1 MDLQLAK
8 PEAVIKAQEKHKGMN
23 WFLEILVFIAVF
35 LVGGIA
41 QILCMLPIEMLLLSQ
56 NEMYQTAL
64 EAGDVEGATAAAMQ
78 IAASDLYMVA
88 SLAAT
93 IGMTAVTIAFCRFI
107 QKRRLEAI
115 GFTKQRAGK
124 DYLIGFGMG
133 FVLFS
138 AAVLLCVLTGALKID
153 GFSGTF
159 NIGIF
164 VFFTIGFMLQ
174 GMSEEVICRGYL
186 MVSIG
191 RRYSMWVAILS
202 NSLIFAS
209 LHLFNNGI
217 SVLAFINLALYG
229 IFASLYFIERGNIWG
244 VAAFHSVWNLVQGN
258 FWGLRVSGM
267 TAECSVFRSTLAD
280 NRDIING
287 GAFGPEGGL
296 AVTIV
301 LAVGIVVLLKRIQD
315 RKQDNVDSSVR

>member
-1 MDLQLAK
+1 MDLQLVK
-8 PEAVIKAQEKHKGMN
+8 PESVIKAQERQKGMN
-23 WFLEILVFIAVF
+23 WILEILVFIAVF

-41 QILCMLPIEMLLLSQ
+41 QILCMMPMEVLLLSQ
-56 NEMYQTAL
+56 NKMYQKAL

-78 IAASDLYMVA
+78 IASSDIYMVV
-88 SLAAT
+88 SLVAT

-107 QKRRLEAI
+107 QKRRMDAI
-115 GFTKQRAGK
+115 GFTRQRAGK

-138 AAVLLCVLTGALKID
+138 AAVLLCVLTGAIKVN

-159 NIGIF
+159 SIGVF
-164 VFFTIGFMLQ
+164 VLFTVGFMLQ

-202 NSLIFAS
+202 NALIFAA
-209 LHLFNNGI
+209 LHLLNNGI
-217 SVLAFINLALYG
+217 SVLAFINLVLYG
-229 IFASLYFIERGNIWG
+229 IFASLYFIERGSIWG
-244 VAAFHSVWNLVQGN
+244 IAAFHSVWNLVQGN
-258 FWGLRVSGM
+258 FWGLRVSGIV
-267 TAECSVFRSTLAD
+267 TECSVFRSTLTD

-301 LAVGIVVLLKRIQD
+301 LAVGIVFLLKRIQD
-315 RKQDNVDSSVR
+315 KKRGGI

>member
-1 MDLQLAK
+1 MDLQLVK
-8 PEAVIKAQEKHKGMN
+8 PESVIKAQERQKGMN
-23 WFLEILVFIAVF
+23 WILEILVFIAVF

-41 QILCMLPIEMLLLSQ
+41 QILCMMPMEVLLLSQ
-56 NEMYQTAL
+56 NKMYQKAL

-78 IAASDLYMVA
+78 IASSDIYMVV
-88 SLAAT
+88 SLVAT

-107 QKRRLEAI
+107 QKRRMDAI
-115 GFTKQRAGK
+115 GFTRQRAGK

-138 AAVLLCVLTGALKID
+138 ATVLLCVLTGAIKVN

-159 NIGIF
+159 SIGVF
-164 VFFTIGFMLQ
+164 VLFTVGFMLQ

-202 NSLIFAS
+202 NALIFAA
-209 LHLFNNGI
+209 LHLLNNGI
-217 SVLAFINLALYG
+217 SVLAFINLVLYG
-229 IFASLYFIERGNIWG
+229 IFASLYFIERGSIWG
-244 VAAFHSVWNLVQGN
+244 IAAFHSVWNLVQGN
-258 FWGLRVSGM
+258 FWGLRVSGIV
-267 TAECSVFRSTLAD
+267 TECSVFRSTLTD

-301 LAVGIVVLLKRIQD
+301 LAVGIVFLLKRIQD
-315 RKQDNVDSSVR
+315 KKRGGI

>member
-8 PEAVIKAQEKHKGMN
+8 PEAVIAAQEKQRGMN
-23 WFLEILVFIAVF
+23 WFLEILVFVAVF
-35 LVGGIA
+35 LVGGIV
-41 QILCMLPIEMLLLSQ
+41 QIICMLPMEMLLLSQ
-56 NEMYQTAL
+56 NEMYKTAL

-78 IAASDLYMVA
+78 IGSSDFYMVA
-88 SLAAT
+88 SLVAT

-107 QKRRLEAI
+107 QKRGLKAV
-115 GFTKQRAGK
+115 GFIKQRAGK
-124 DYLIGFGMG
+124 DYLVGMGMG

-138 AAVLLCVLTGALKID
+138 AAVLLCALTGALKIE

-159 NIGIF
+159 HIGVF
-164 VFFTIGFMLQ
+164 VLFIVGFMLQ

-202 NSLIFAS
+202 NALIFAA

-217 SVLAFINLALYG
+217 SVLAFINLVLYG
-229 IFASLYFIERGNIWG
+229 IFASLYFIERGSIWG

-258 FWGLRVSGM
+258 FWGLRVSGIV
-267 TAECSVFRSTLAD
+267 TECSVFKSTLAE
-280 NRDIING
+280 NKDIING

-301 LAVGIVVLLKRIQD
+301 LVVGIIVLLKRIQD
-315 RKQDNVDSSVR
+315 RKQKNSAS

>member
-8 PEAVIKAQEKHKGMN
+8 PEAVIKAQEKQRGMN

-35 LVGGIA
+35 LVGGVA
-41 QILCMLPIEMLLLSQ
+41 QILCMLPIEMLMLSQ
-56 NEMYQTAL
+56 NGMYQAAL

-78 IAASDLYMVA
+78 IAASDFYMVA
-88 SLAAT
+88 SLVAT

-107 QKRRLEAI
+107 QKRRMEAI
-115 GFTKQRAGK
+115 GFTRQRAGK

-133 FVLFS
+133 FVFFS
-138 AAVLLCVLTGALKID
+138 AAVLLCVLTGALKLD
-153 GFSGTF
+153 GLSGSF
-159 NIGIF
+159 NIG
-164 VFFTIGFMLQ
+164 VFILFTVGFMLQ

-202 NSLIFAS
+202 NSVIFAS

-217 SVLAFINLALYG
+217 SVLAFINLVLYG
-229 IFASLYFIERGNIWG
+229 IFASLYFVERGSIWG

-267 TAECSVFRSTLAD
+267 AAECSVFRSTLVD

-315 RKQDNVDSSVR
+315 KKQDHVVVDV

>member
-1 MDLQLAK
+1 MDLQLVK
-8 PEAVIKAQEKHKGMN
+8 PESVIKAQERQKGMN
-23 WFLEILVFIAVF
+23 WILEILVFIAVF

-41 QILCMLPIEMLLLSQ
+41 QILCMMPMEVLLLSQ
-56 NEMYQTAL
+56 NKMYQNAL

-78 IAASDLYMVA
+78 IASSDIYMVV
-88 SLAAT
+88 SLVAT

-107 QKRRLEAI
+107 QKRRMDAI
-115 GFTKQRAGK
+115 GFTRQRAGK

-138 AAVLLCVLTGALKID
+138 AAVLLCVLTGAIKVN

-159 NIGIF
+159 SIGVF
-164 VFFTIGFMLQ
+164 VLFTVGFMLQ

-202 NSLIFAS
+202 NALIFAA
-209 LHLFNNGI
+209 LHLLNNGI
-217 SVLAFINLALYG
+217 SVLAFINLVLYG
-229 IFASLYFIERGNIWG
+229 IFASLYFIERGSIWG
-244 VAAFHSVWNLVQGN
+244 IAAFHSVWNLVQGN
-258 FWGLRVSGM
+258 FWGLRVSGIV
-267 TAECSVFRSTLAD
+267 TECSVFRSTLTD

-301 LAVGIVVLLKRIQD
+301 LAVGIVFLLKRIQD
-315 RKQDNVDSSVR
+315 KKRGGI

>member
-1 MDLQLAK
+1 MDLQLVK
-8 PEAVIKAQEKHKGMN
+8 PESVIKAQERQKGMN
-23 WFLEILVFIAVF
+23 WILEILVFIAVF

-41 QILCMLPIEMLLLSQ
+41 QILCMMPMEVLLLSQ
-56 NEMYQTAL
+56 NKMYQNAL
-64 EAGDVEGATAAAMQ
+64 EAGDVEGATVAAMQ
-78 IAASDLYMVA
+78 IASSDIYMVV
-88 SLAAT
+88 SLVAT

-107 QKRRLEAI
+107 QKRRMDAI
-115 GFTKQRAGK
+115 GFTRQRAGK

-138 AAVLLCVLTGALKID
+138 AAVLLCVLTGAIKVN

-159 NIGIF
+159 SIGVF
-164 VFFTIGFMLQ
+164 VLFTVGFMLQ

-202 NSLIFAS
+202 NALIFAA
-209 LHLFNNGI
+209 LHLLNNGI
-217 SVLAFINLALYG
+217 SVLAFINLVLYG
-229 IFASLYFIERGNIWG
+229 IFASLYFIERGSIWG
-244 VAAFHSVWNLVQGN
+244 IAAFHSVWNLVQGN
-258 FWGLRVSGM
+258 FWGLRVSGIV
-267 TAECSVFRSTLAD
+267 TECSVFRSTLTD

-301 LAVGIVVLLKRIQD
+301 LAAGIVFLLKRIQD
-315 RKQDNVDSSVR
+315 KKRGGI

>member
-1 MDLQLAK
+1 MDLQLVK
-8 PEAVIKAQEKHKGMN
+8 PESVIKAQEKQKGMN
-23 WFLEILVFIAVF
+23 WILEILVFIAVF

-41 QILCMLPIEMLLLSQ
+41 QVLCMMPMEMLLLSQ
-56 NEMYQTAL
+56 NKMYQTAL

-78 IAASDLYMVA
+78 IASSDIYTVV
-88 SLAAT
+88 SLVAT

-107 QKRRLEAI
+107 QKRRMDAI
-115 GFTKQRAGK
+115 GFTRERAGK

-138 AAVLLCVLTGALKID
+138 AAVLLCALTGALKIT

-159 NIGIF
+159 NIGVF
-164 VFFTIGFMLQ
+164 VLFTVGFMLQ

-191 RRYSMWVAILS
+191 RRYSMWVAVLS
-202 NSLIFAS
+202 NALIFAA

-217 SVLAFINLALYG
+217 SVLALINLTLYG

-267 TAECSVFRSTLAD
+267 VTECSVFRSTLTD

-301 LAVGIVVLLKRIQD
+301 LAVGIVFMLKRIQD
-315 RKQDNVDSSVR
+315 KKRDGI

>member
-1 MDLQLAK
+1 MDLQLVK
-8 PEAVIKAQEKHKGMN
+8 PESVIKAQERQKGMN
-23 WFLEILVFIAVF
+23 WILEILVFIAVF

-41 QILCMLPIEMLLLSQ
+41 QILCMMPMEVLLLSQ
-56 NEMYQTAL
+56 NKMYQNAL

-78 IAASDLYMVA
+78 IASSDIYMVV
-88 SLAAT
+88 SLVAT

-107 QKRRLEAI
+107 QKRRMEAI
-115 GFTKQRAGK
+115 GFTRQRAGK

-138 AAVLLCVLTGALKID
+138 AAVLLCVLTGAIKVN

-159 NIGIF
+159 SIGVF
-164 VFFTIGFMLQ
+164 VLFTVGFMLQ

-202 NSLIFAS
+202 NALIFAA
-209 LHLFNNGI
+209 LHLLNNGI
-217 SVLAFINLALYG
+217 SVLAFINLVLYG
-229 IFASLYFIERGNIWG
+229 IFASLYFIERGSIWG
-244 VAAFHSVWNLVQGN
+244 IAAFHSVWNLVQGN
-258 FWGLRVSGM
+258 FWGLRVSGIV
-267 TAECSVFRSTLAD
+267 TECSVFRSTLTD

-301 LAVGIVVLLKRIQD
+301 LAVGIVFLLKRIQD
-315 RKQDNVDSSVR
+315 KKRGGI

>member
-1 MDLQLAK
+1 MELQLTK
-8 PEAVIKAQEKHKGMN
+8 PEAVIRAQEKQKGMN
-23 WFLEILVFIAVF
+23 WFLEILVFVVVF

-41 QILCMLPIEMLLLSQ
+41 QILCMLPAEMLILAQDKLYRAA
-56 NEMYQTAL
+56 M
-64 EAGDVEGATAAAMQ
+64 EAGDVEGAAAAAMH
-78 IAASDLYMVA
+78 IAGSDIYTVA
-88 SLAAT
+88 SLVAT

-107 QKRRLEAI
+107 QKRRMDAI
-115 GFTKQRAGK
+115 GFTRQRAGR
-124 DYLIGFGMG
+124 DYLIGFGVG
-133 FVLFS
+133 FALFS
-138 AAVLLCVLTGALKID
+138 AAVLLCALTGALRID

-159 NIGIF
+159 NIGMF
-164 VFFTIGFMLQ
+164 VLFIMGYMLQ

-191 RRYSMWVAILS
+191 RRYSMWVAVLS
-202 NSLIFAS
+202 NSLIFAA

-217 SVLAFINLALYG
+217 SVLAFVNLALYG

-267 TAECSVFRSTLAD
+267 VTECSVLRCSLTD
-280 NRDIING
+280 NRDVING

-301 LAVGIVVLLKRIQD
+301 LTVGIVFLLKRIQD
-315 RKQDNVDSSVR
+315 KKQDVTI

>member
-8 PEAVIKAQEKHKGMN
+8 PEAVIKAQEKQRGMN
-23 WFLEILVFIAVF
+23 WFLEILVFIAVS
-35 LVGGIA
+35 LVGGVA
-41 QILCMLPIEMLLLSQ
+41 QILCMLPIEMLMLSQ
-56 NEMYQTAL
+56 NGMYQAAL

-78 IAASDLYMVA
+78 IAASDFYMVA
-88 SLAAT
+88 SLVAT

-107 QKRRLEAI
+107 QKRRMEAI
-115 GFTKQRAGK
+115 GFTRQRAGK

-133 FVLFS
+133 FVAFS
-138 AAVLLCVLTGALKID
+138 ASVLLCVLTGTLKID
-153 GFSGTF
+153 GLSGSF
-159 NIGIF
+159 NIG
-164 VFFTIGFMLQ
+164 VFILFTVGFMLQ

-217 SVLAFINLALYG
+217 SVLAFINLVLYG
-229 IFASLYFIERGNIWG
+229 IFASLYFIERGSIWG

-267 TAECSVFRSTLAD
+267 TAECSVFGSTLVD

-301 LAVGIVVLLKRIQD
+301 LTVGIVVLLKRIQD
-315 RKQDNVDSSVR
+315 KKQDHVAADV

>member
-1 MDLQLAK
+1 MDLQLVK
-8 PEAVIKAQEKHKGMN
+8 PESVIKAQERQKGMN
-23 WFLEILVFIAVF
+23 WILEILVFIAVF

-41 QILCMLPIEMLLLSQ
+41 QILCMMPMEVLLLSQ
-56 NEMYQTAL
+56 NKMYQNAL
-64 EAGDVEGATAAAMQ
+64 EAGDVEGATVAAMQ
-78 IAASDLYMVA
+78 IASSDIYMVV
-88 SLAAT
+88 SLVAT

-107 QKRRLEAI
+107 QKRRMDAI
-115 GFTKQRAGK
+115 GFTRHRAGK

-138 AAVLLCVLTGALKID
+138 AAVLLCVLTGAIKVN

-159 NIGIF
+159 SIGVF
-164 VFFTIGFMLQ
+164 VLFTVGFMLQ

-202 NSLIFAS
+202 NALIFAA
-209 LHLFNNGI
+209 LHLLNNGI
-217 SVLAFINLALYG
+217 SVLAFINLVLYG
-229 IFASLYFIERGNIWG
+229 IFASLYFIERGSIWG
-244 VAAFHSVWNLVQGN
+244 IAAFHSVWNLVQGN
-258 FWGLRVSGM
+258 FWGLRVSGIV
-267 TAECSVFRSTLAD
+267 TECSVFRSTLTD

-301 LAVGIVVLLKRIQD
+301 LAAGIVFLLKRIQD
-315 RKQDNVDSSVR
+315 KKRGGI